1 MKENSRPIEPPRVS
15 DVLRAH
21 FLTLDGVTQDGLAQA
36 MCVSRHS
43 ISELMND
50 RRSITA
56 PMAVRLAHVLGTD
69 AEFWLNLQQAR
80 DLFEARRD
88 LDGALGDLTVI
99 RAPVTEADVVGLRG
113 TR

>member
-1 MKENSRPIEPPRVS
+1 MN
-15 DVLRAH
+15 
-21 FLTLDGVTQDGLAQA
+21 
-36 MCVSRHS
+36 VSRHS
-43 ISELMND
+43 VSELMND

-88 LDGALGDLTVI
+88 LNDALGDLTII
-99 RAPVTEADVVGLRG
+99 RQPVTEGDVVQ
-113 TR
+113 